1 MNLDNYKKCPKCGE
15 VIKQIPIKKFDG
27 SMIIELYCENC
38 DESLTLYPERGEV
51 KFKKD
56 SVF

>member
-15 VIKQIPIKKFDG
+15 VIKQIPIKKFDE
-27 SMIIELYCENC
+27 SMIIELYCEHC
-38 DESLTLYPERGEV
+38 DKSLTLYPERGEV

-56 SVF
+56 LFF